1 MENQGQRPIPLQQI
15 NFDCLSGLNRVRHAN
30 GDYGKH
36 GRQAGEKGQYPLSP
50 CGTEL
55 CDKNL
60 ERGAQ

>member
-1 MENQGQRPIPLQQI
+1 MKDQRQRPIPVEHVQI
-15 NFDCLSGLNRVRHAN
+15 NGLPCLDPAN
-30 GDYGKH
+30 QPDNGGH